1 MDIIMILSCDL
12 PSSGRLNLRNLHE
25 GIIELANKHN
35 WARPTRNQHLQSDHR
50 IATGY
55 WTLGLACRVV
65 WIPTLCFPNPQTKN
79 EIFM

>member
-1 MDIIMILSCDL
+1 MD
-12 PSSGRLNLRNLHE
+12 
-25 GIIELANKHN
+25 IELANKHN
-35 WARPTRNQHLQSDHR
+35 WGRPTRNQHLQSDHR

-79 EIFM
+79 EVVTSTTLTEPCVIILFLHNFMFFLMA